1 MKKIAPTAIFLIL
14 IFYISSLSF
23 RAFSSEETESILEN
37 RALSKFPDF
46 NREELFSGRYFEG
59 IESFLSD
66 HIPNRDIFLEF
77 KMGIDNLRGKELNLS
92 ALDTRDDFKIS
103 NNDKYKKYQT
113 RTENVKILSF
123 NDKIFSTFN
132 FDEDYIENFIKN
144 INNLSKRYDITTHVE
159 VVPISISLE
168 DYDFRRYSDPQ
179 DMALEYIYKNIDK
192 NINKI
197 NLFKTLYNERDN
209 YIYFRTDHHWTMRGS
224 YFGAKDFLKSINI
237 DIDDFND
244 YSSEKYSG
252 FIGYQSRKYPVKK
265 VINNPDIIEVYN
277 NINYLEPEMDLFYY
291 NEENK
296 LDSYKDKMI
305 NPNRSEEHNYGMFFG
320 GDHPLVKLKNKNPK
334 TDKKL
339 LVIKDSFANI
349 FIPWLYPYFSE
360 ITMVDPRYYKD
371 GIDSLLSSEN
381 FSDLLILININSISS
396 TEYADKFNKFVE
408 N

>member
-59 IESFLSD
+59 IESFISD

-77 KMGIDNLRGKELNLS
+77 KMGIDNLRGKEPNLS
-92 ALDTRDDFKIS
+92 ALDTRENFKIS
-103 NNDKYKKYQT
+103 NNDKYKEYQT
-113 RTENVKILSF
+113 RTENVKILSY

-144 INNLSKRYDITTHVE
+144 INNLSKKHDINTHVE
-159 VVPISISLE
+159 IVPISISLE

-179 DMALEYIYKNIDK
+179 DMALEYIYKNLDK
-192 NINKI
+192 DINKI
-197 NLFKTLYNERDN
+197 NLFKTLYNKRDD
-209 YIYFRTDHHWTMRGS
+209 YIFFRTDHHWTMKGS
-224 YFGAKDFLKSINI
+224 YFGAKDFLKSIDI

-252 FIGYQSRKYPVKK
+252 FTGYQSRKYPVKK

-277 NINYLEPEMDLFYY
+277 NINYPEPEMDLFYY
-291 NEENK
+291 NDENK

-305 NPNRSEEHNYGMFFG
+305 DPNRSEEYNYGMFFG
-320 GDHPLVKLKNKNPK
+320 GDHPLVKLKNKNSK
-334 TDKKL
+334 SDKKL

-371 GIDSLLSSEN
+371 GVDSLLSSEN